1 MAGTISD
8 LPSATGGNFQLDFAC
23 STGVNR
29 LLIAFGEA
37 VDRRR
42 PADVAQLFTDTGLF
56 RPGETELRGRVAI
69 ETFYADRLTDERR
82 VTHHV
87 WNNVQI
93 HRLSAG
99 EARVSALLA
108 NYAFEP
114 AVTETDMQ
122 LRMGHVDALCMMTET
137 GEWHFAEHLYRRGFA
152 AAMSLTGAPP
162 VRKPE

>member
-8 LPSATGGNFQLDFAC
+8 FPSATGDNFQLDFAC
-23 STGVNR
+23 TTGVNR

-42 PADVAQLFTDTGLF
+42 PADIAQLFTETGLF

-69 ETFYADRLTDERR
+69 HAFYDDRLTDERR

-87 WNNVQI
+87 WNNVQVR
-93 HRLSAG
+93 RLGAG
-99 EARVSALLA
+99 HARVSALLA

-114 AVTETDMQ
+114 AVSETDMQ
-122 LRMGHVDALCMMTET
+122 VRMGHVDGLCKMTET

-152 AAMSLTGAPP
+152 STMSLTGAPP